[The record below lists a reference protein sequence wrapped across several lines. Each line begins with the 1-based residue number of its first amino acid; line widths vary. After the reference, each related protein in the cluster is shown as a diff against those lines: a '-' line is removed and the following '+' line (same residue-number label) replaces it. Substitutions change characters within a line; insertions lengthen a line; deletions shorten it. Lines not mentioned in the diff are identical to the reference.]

1 MSMRIILLGL
11 LISAPLMVQA
21 QAYKCK
27 QPDGSLSFQDR
38 PCLAGAVS
46 SKLSL
51 PPPSE
56 PSESENNSNRPQKTR
71 TQKPLGSENSWQS
84 KEDNEKRRRA
94 DEEINAANEKTR
106 IYNKMISCNLARS
119 QLEVAKRGRPA
130 YSLDNKGDRHYI
142 EDENRQSV
150 ISSKERIVA
159 QECR

>member
-1 MSMRIILLGL
+1 MLLRIIWLMLLM
-11 LISAPLMVQA
+11 SAPLVAQA

-27 QPDGSLSFQDR
+27 QSDGSLSFQDH

-51 PPPSE
+51 PPPSDPVE
-56 PSESENNSNRPQKTR
+56 PENNPNRPKKAR
-71 TQKPLGSENSWQS
+71 TQKSLGSENSWQS
-84 KEDNEKRRRA
+84 KEDDEKRRRA

-106 IYNKMISCNLARS
+106 IHNKMVSCNLARN
-119 QLEVAKRGRPA
+119 QLKIAKNGRAA

-159 QECR
+159 EECM

>member
-1 MSMRIILLGL
+1 MSMPIILLGL
-11 LISAPLMVQA
+11 FISAPLMVQA

-27 QPDGSLSFQDR
+27 QPDGSLSFQDH

-56 PSESENNSNRPQKTR
+56 PVEPENNPNRPKRAR
-71 TQKPLGSENSWQS
+71 TQKTPGSENSWQA
-84 KEDNEKRRRA
+84 KEDDEKRRRA
-94 DEEINAANEKTR
+94 DEEINAANEKAR
-106 IYNKMISCNLARS
+106 IHNKMISCNLARN
-119 QLEVAKRGRPA
+119 QLNIAKNGRAA

-159 QECR
+159 EECM